1 MGSCRIVVI
10 DSILKTLATLLVPLS
25 SSIAENVD
33 VTGSKTDFQLISW
46 LLLFLSVCIDDGVD
60 KKDQSKCQAKQNS
73 ISVTKN
79 KLFVL
84 PDAIRWDFMSGD
96 ADVSK
101 SQIQSNPNYGRTF
114 ARSFKKRF
122 FQNKQTSNNNSSSF
136 LDKIM
141 TTQNEKRF
149 HVAQLKSQIEMVL
162 KQQENLIKRNIKIHQ
177 ITDMFSD
184 INGKSKAK
192 SNKSD
197 LPSKT
202 QADDND
208 KEQSFDKGL
217 RSLKI
222 SNTLVVIRGLVSLLL
237 AMDYTCNMDLFLL
250 TCKILA
256 RLVSACQPAIQ
267 LSKIITMPQLQQLVR
282 LAVWRDQQQPWAV
295 HAITCLL
302 QDILDADRN
311 FKLIDCCDDDD
322 DEDIVT
328 ADSVEMEVVQDV
340 AGASEND
347 RKCFLSAISEQCSTI
362 Q

>member
-10 DSILKTLATLLVPLS
+10 DAILKTLATLLVPLS
-25 SSIAENVD
+25 SSIAENLD

-60 KKDQSKCQAKQNS
+60 KKDQSKIQFPKQKPEIFFIKTFS
-73 ISVTKN
+73 YQI
-79 KLFVL
+79 

-101 SQIQSNPNYGRTF
+101 TQIQSNPNYGRTF

-184 INGKSKAK
+184 INGKSKSK

-282 LAVWRDQQQPWAV
+282 LAVWRDQQQPWTV

-302 QDILDADRN
+302 QVKVFRN
-311 FKLIDCCDDDD
+311 ARCPRMGNLIRKF
-322 DEDIVT
+322 I
-328 ADSVEMEVVQDV
+328 
-340 AGASEND
+340 AGYS
-347 RKCFLSAISEQCSTI
+347 
-362 Q
+362 

>member
-1 MGSCRIVVI
+1 
-10 DSILKTLATLLVPLS
+10 
-25 SSIAENVD
+25 
-33 VTGSKTDFQLISW
+33 
-46 LLLFLSVCIDDGVD
+46 
-60 KKDQSKCQAKQNS
+60 
-73 ISVTKN
+73 
-79 KLFVL
+79 
-84 PDAIRWDFMSGD
+84 MSGD

-101 SQIQSNPNYGRTF
+101 TQVQSNPNYSRTF

-122 FQNKQTSNNNSSSF
+122 FQNKQTSNNNTSSF

-184 INGKSKAK
+184 INGKPKAK
-192 SNKSD
+192 SNKSE
-197 LPSKT
+197 LPNSKP
-202 QADDND
+202 QPDDND

-217 RSLKI
+217 RSLKM

-256 RLVSACQPAIQ
+256 RLVSACQPAVQ

-282 LAVWRDQQQPWAV
+282 LAVWREQQPWAV

-311 FKLIDCCDDDD
+311 FNFKLIDCCDDDD

-328 ADSVEMEVVQDV
+328 ADPTEMEVVPDAADV

-347 RKCFLSAISEQCSTI
+347 RKFYKLFAFAFHD
-362 Q
+362 

>member
-1 MGSCRIVVI
+1 
-10 DSILKTLATLLVPLS
+10 
-25 SSIAENVD
+25 
-33 VTGSKTDFQLISW
+33 
-46 LLLFLSVCIDDGVD
+46 
-60 KKDQSKCQAKQNS
+60 
-73 ISVTKN
+73 
-79 KLFVL
+79 
-84 PDAIRWDFMSGD
+84 MSGD
-96 ADVSK
+96 GDVSK

-184 INGKSKAK
+184 INGKSKGK
-192 SNKSD
+192 SNKSE

-217 RSLKI
+217 RSLKM

-322 DEDIVT
+322 DEDVVT
-328 ADSVEMEVVQDV
+328 ADCAEMEVVQD
-340 AGASEND
+340 ASDGASEND
-347 RKCFLSAISEQCSTI
+347 SKKV
-362 Q
+362 

>member
-1 MGSCRIVVI
+1 
-10 DSILKTLATLLVPLS
+10 
-25 SSIAENVD
+25 
-33 VTGSKTDFQLISW
+33 
-46 LLLFLSVCIDDGVD
+46 
-60 KKDQSKCQAKQNS
+60 
-73 ISVTKN
+73 
-79 KLFVL
+79 
-84 PDAIRWDFMSGD
+84 MSGD

-101 SQIQSNPNYGRTF
+101 TQVQSNPNYGRTF

-122 FQNKQTSNNNSSSF
+122 FQNKQTGNNNSSSF

-192 SNKSD
+192 SNKTD

-202 QADDND
+202 QSDDND

-256 RLVSACQPAIQ
+256 RLVSACQPAVQ

-282 LAVWRDQQQPWAV
+282 LAVWREQQPWTV

-302 QDILDADRN
+302 QVRLYQLLRN
-311 FKLIDCCDDDD
+311 RIW
-322 DEDIVT
+322 
-328 ADSVEMEVVQDV
+328 
-340 AGASEND
+340 
-347 RKCFLSAISEQCSTI
+347 SAIY
-362 Q
+362 

>member
-25 SSIAENVD
+25 SSIAENLD

-60 KKDQSKCQAKQNS
+60 KKDQSKKFIQK
-73 ISVTKN
+73 VFPN
-79 KLFVL
+79 KFIYSLHP

-101 SQIQSNPNYGRTF
+101 TQIQSNPNYNRTF

-122 FQNKQTSNNNSSSF
+122 FQKQASNNSSSF

-141 TTQNEKRF
+141 TTTQTDKRF

-184 INGKSKAK
+184 INGKSKSK

-197 LPSKT
+197 LPSKAA

-322 DEDIVT
+322 DDEGVA
-328 ADSVEMEVVQDV
+328 ADSAEMEVVQDVCDV

-347 RKCFLSAISEQCSTI
+347 RKTGAFNQSSQ